1 MPIWLSHIIQT
12 FLQITKKESTL
23 QKIFGNTEE
32 GKNKLGRSDHND
44 ISVFNLTTFQDIA
57 EVSCTKIDLN

>member
-1 MPIWLSHIIQT
+1 M
-12 FLQITKKESTL
+12 